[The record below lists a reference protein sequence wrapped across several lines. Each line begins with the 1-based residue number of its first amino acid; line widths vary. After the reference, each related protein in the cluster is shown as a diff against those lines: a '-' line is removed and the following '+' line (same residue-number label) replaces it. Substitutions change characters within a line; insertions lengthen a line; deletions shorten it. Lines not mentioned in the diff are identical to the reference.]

1 MYELNENAPQSFA
14 IEEASEFEKQEHYV
28 TVGEKSCSGRLQR
41 KYSFRLWHILL
52 FLFVVAAI
60 IVLVSLLSR
69 GVLRGKKAAASND
82 GKTAKILST
91 KRPDVECGVVIVGGG
106 VGGLLL
112 AYMLLEKKIERNV
125 CIFEKENRLGGKIY
139 DHFFSEAPDISVG
152 LGQLLVLGNNV
163 DERRVLEDL
172 LNYYCLLA
180 WERSLTRVEARGV
193 FADNF
198 DKLQPIAFSALNRS
212 DTVKQMAQ
220 DVTKANSSL
229 YSTAGDFLSDY
240 LSPEGRELLGDA
252 YCLNYRLYDVN
263 PESYKKYLREKRLDE
278 EDRGLDKRPEKGLS
292 KLIELLKEKVNN
304 LKGYIY
310 FPETVTSVMKKGS
323 KFFLQ
328 TTNRTVKAN
337 KTVLTVGPAA
347 LKDMTGDV
355 MENITNHKILRS
367 IVSVPAFFG
376 AAVYENAWWEDSIA
390 VKKMSE
396 KNMFISS
403 GYCLGITMPYEYY
416 IIDFQCYAAYFKFP
430 AFFGAAVYQNAC
442 WENTILLKTMSPRDM
457 FISSSNCLGIT
468 MPYEQVFIQRRTNNS
483 DKMIL
488 SSHFHRK
495 SDNGNGTLQ
504 TIANTGSCS
513 DEWGSKLKISTDV
526 IDREMKRALEYKFQR
541 NIPDALSTVYKYWEN
556 GFW

>member
-172 LNYYCLLA
+172 LNYYSLLA

-193 FADNF
+193 FADDF
-198 DKLQPIAFSALNRS
+198 DKLQQNAFPTLNRS
-212 DTVKQMAQ
+212 DTVKEMA
-220 DVTKANSSL
+220 DSVTKANSSL

-292 KLIELLKEKVNN
+292 QLIELLKDKVNK
-304 LKGYIY
+304 LKGSIY

-328 TTNRTVKAN
+328 TTNRTVRAN
-337 KTVLTVGPAA
+337 KTVLTVGPPA

-355 MENITNHKILRS
+355 MQNITNHKILRS

-376 AAVYENAWWEDSIA
+376 AAVYQNPWWEDSKA
-390 VKKMSE
+390 VKRMSD
-396 KNMFISS
+396 KNMFIS
-403 GYCLGITMPYEYY
+403 
-416 IIDFQCYAAYFKFP
+416 
-430 AFFGAAVYQNAC
+430 
-442 WENTILLKTMSPRDM
+442 R
-457 FISSSNCLGIT
+457 SNCLGIT
-468 MPYEQVFIQRRTNNS
+468 MPYE
-483 DKMIL
+483 
-488 SSHFHRK
+488 K
-495 SDNGNGTLQ
+495 SKNGNGVLQ

-513 DEWGSKLKISTDV
+513 DMWGSKLKISKDV
-526 IDREMKRALEYKFQR
+526 VDREMKRALEYKFQR
-541 NIPDALSTVYKYWEN
+541 NIPDALSTFYKYWQN
-556 GFW
+556 GFWYLQKAGTNFSLKEIRDWAKRPLPGSDVFLVGKAFYNFGGWLEDTIKSTNETLVEGWKTELPL